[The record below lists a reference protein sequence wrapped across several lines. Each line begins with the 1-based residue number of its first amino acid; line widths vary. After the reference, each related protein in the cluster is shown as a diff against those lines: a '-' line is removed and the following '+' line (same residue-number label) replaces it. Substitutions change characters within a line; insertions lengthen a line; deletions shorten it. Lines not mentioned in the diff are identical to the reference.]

1 MTTPATTHRGGGW
14 VAFAGILLMLAGLR
28 NLLDGIWALDRE
40 DTPVD
45 TVIFDDNL
53 AVWGWFYIVVGVILV
68 AAGIAVFNRS
78 AWARMVGIV
87 AASLAVIF
95 NSFWIFAYPIAAGV
109 SILLAVLVIYA
120 LAVYGEGEGVEA

>member
-1 MTTPATTHRGGGW
+1 
-14 VAFAGILLMLAGLR
+14 
-28 NLLDGIWALDRE
+28 
-40 DTPVD
+40 
-45 TVIFDDNL
+45 
-53 AVWGWFYIVVGVILV
+53 VILV